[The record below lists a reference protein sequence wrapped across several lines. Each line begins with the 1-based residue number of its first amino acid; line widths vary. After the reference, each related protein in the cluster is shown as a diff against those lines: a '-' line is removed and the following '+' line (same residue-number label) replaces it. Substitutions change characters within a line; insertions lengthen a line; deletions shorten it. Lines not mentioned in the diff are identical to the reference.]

1 MPGRWYYNSAVSPG
15 QFWMKVVPPCDMMV
29 YWERKPAV
37 EAERPWFETM
47 PEVATAFKN
56 LGPRKGAIEYML
68 RVGWTG
74 VNDPGDDGRG
84 HLVMRD
90 MVTVDLGIDPGD
102 KRRPPFTWEEMQSI
116 AFAAKMA
123 ALKCLFARKGRKGKG

>member
-1 MPGRWYYNSAVSPG
+1 MKSA
-15 QFWMKVVPPCDMMV
+15 PPCNGPT
-29 YWERKPAV
+29 YWSPA
-37 EAERPWFETM
+37 AEDRPWFED
-47 PEVATAFKN
+47 PGIPGAFKN
-56 LGPRKGAIEYML
+56 LGPVKGAVEYML

-90 MVTVDLGIDPGD
+90 MVTVDLGIDPDD
-102 KRRPPFTWEEMQSI
+102 KRKPPFTRGEMQSI

-123 ALKCLFARKGRKGKG
+123 ALKCLFARKGKG